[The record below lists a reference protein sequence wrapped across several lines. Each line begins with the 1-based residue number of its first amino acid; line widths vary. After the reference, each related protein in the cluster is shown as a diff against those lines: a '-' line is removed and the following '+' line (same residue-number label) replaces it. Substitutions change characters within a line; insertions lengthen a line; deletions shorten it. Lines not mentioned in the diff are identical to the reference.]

1 MGNDDGWLSPIQAN
15 TVQAKKEKLR
25 ESSMSIDSQYSV
37 SSSRFHTNFFGYSS
51 FFATKYTPSVT
62 LTQNAG
68 L

>member
-37 SSSRFHTNFFGYSS
+37 SSSRFHTNFFGYPS
-51 FFATKYTPSVT
+51 FFASIHLLFLT
-62 LTQNAG
+62 LKQNAG